1 MADEPR
7 VAVLIDADNVSPRLA
22 PALIAETATHGV
34 LGIKRIYGD
43 WTLPALNGW
52 RETLAEHALQPVQQF
67 AYTIGKNATDFALVI
82 DAMDLLYAGQVD
94 VFCIVAH
101 DSDYTRLAV
110 RLRESGKRVYGL
122 GNKSASQAFQ
132 NACDRYT
139 FLSVLEQDEIA
150 TEVPEDVAVD
160 VRRGITARPATTAG
174 PRSRVSVDAW
184 SPMTHLRLPQPR
196 FQEVEPLRAGGARC
210 GDRCPHVREGLED
223 LPQRRDPEVLR
234 LVPVEFHLTERRTP
248 QRVCRGVESVD
259 RAPTRHEPV
268 RSIERAQLVE
278 CHVPDEAGAVRRL
291 VDGAVVDDHEMAVR
305 GRLDVELEHVRAEGD
320 GLLEGVHR
328 VHGEL
333 VLAAGVRHVHDAAV
347 EPRVRRGL
355 AGPVLLGLAAVV
367 GAGISGTGRA
377 GRGGECGREREDARA
392 GEGED
397 ATHGS
402 QRIEPRSPAP
412 DPGG

>member
-1 MADEPR
+1 M
-7 VAVLIDADNVSPRLA
+7 SPRLA

-160 VRRGITARPATTAG
+160 VRRGITAKAG
-174 PRSRVSVDAW
+174 DDGWAPLASV
-184 SPMTHLRLPQPR
+184 
-196 FQEVEPLRAGGARC
+196 G
-210 GDRCPHVREGLED
+210 
-223 LPQRRDPEVLR
+223 
-234 LVPVEFHLTERRTP
+234 
-248 QRVCRGVESVD
+248 
-259 RAPTRHEPV
+259 
-268 RSIERAQLVE
+268 
-278 CHVPDEAGAVRRL
+278 
-291 VDGAVVDDHEMAVR
+291 
-305 GRLDVELEHVRAEGD
+305 
-320 GLLEGVHR
+320 
-328 VHGEL
+328 
-333 VLAAGVRHVHDAAV
+333 
-347 EPRVRRGL
+347 
-355 AGPVLLGLAAVV
+355 
-367 GAGISGTGRA
+367 
-377 GRGGECGREREDARA
+377 
-392 GEGED
+392 
-397 ATHGS
+397 
-402 QRIEPRSPAP
+402 
-412 DPGG
+412 